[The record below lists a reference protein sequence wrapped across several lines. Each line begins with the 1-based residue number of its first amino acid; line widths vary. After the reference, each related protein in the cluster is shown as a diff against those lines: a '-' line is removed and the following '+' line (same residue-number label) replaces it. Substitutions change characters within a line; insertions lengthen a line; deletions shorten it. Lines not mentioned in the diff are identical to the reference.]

1 MPRPWCWGLG
11 VPDTLSLVASLL
23 QLHGVPLEQ
32 SAQRAKLVVQSL
44 GRGAVTTAVTGGTPW
59 KSLKALAN
67 LQSPPVQLVLPDEQ
81 QQKVIQKNPKPK
93 KSANQ
98 RSTLPARPRELDPAK
113 IQLDHGSFCT
123 GSDDPVGQ
131 VDFAQIGPLVSGV
144 ALTTFAEALPFLQ
157 ADKLLTN
164 RGLALLILNP
174 PADLPTNLQWATV
187 RFAARC
193 ALNQEP
199 MLLSGA
205 LVQLGGAV
213 VYQYKAKDTP
223 AIMSVDV
230 ACARITV
237 FADQWEGK
245 WEDFANR
252 PIKHILAAV
261 PALQVCKVDSCN
273 CAAWHPPSEGPHDAL
288 LDVFRRQFLNEAG
301 RPVKW
306 EHAASFAVVGRYV
319 KSLESQVVAVSGK
332 SGLYVEPKTE
342 DATQPSSDY
351 QVIWLPQQEFAAVA
365 HKAKCEAH
373 CVGIARAGRRYGL
386 RVHTSHFQQVFASV
400 KPDAVFLAPGA
411 RMVFHCGPWPYGSD
425 RKGLARTLK
434 ASGWECRPLQPLHNV
449 PGGLMWAVQANM
461 EPPANVMS
469 MHHGQVVFTGHD
481 ARATLP
487 GPDMRVVGQA
497 NTVQLCSVPTGDG
510 ADPWLLNDP
519 WKQAANSLPPPPSST
534 PSACALQELEQRI
547 ESKVLAKMPV
557 PMERMEVD
565 DQEHRLHLLE
575 QQMHQ
580 LSNRQTTLETTV
592 TDHHAQSTA
601 QVQGLQ
607 QQMMMQLD
615 MQSKQMQGM
624 LTDQMSRIEQIL
636 AKKPRTE

>member
-1 MPRPWCWGLG
+1 M
-11 VPDTLSLVASLL
+11 
-23 QLHGVPLEQ
+23 
-32 SAQRAKLVVQSL
+32 
-44 GRGAVTTAVTGGTPW
+44 
-59 KSLKALAN
+59 
-67 LQSPPVQLVLPDEQ
+67 
-81 QQKVIQKNPKPK
+81 
-93 KSANQ
+93 
-98 RSTLPARPRELDPAK
+98 
-113 IQLDHGSFCT
+113 
-123 GSDDPVGQ
+123 
-131 VDFAQIGPLVSGV
+131 
-144 ALTTFAEALPFLQ
+144 
-157 ADKLLTN
+157 
-164 RGLALLILNP
+164 
-174 PADLPTNLQWATV
+174 
-187 RFAARC
+187 
-193 ALNQEP
+193 
-199 MLLSGA
+199 
-205 LVQLGGAV
+205 
-213 VYQYKAKDTP
+213 
-223 AIMSVDV
+223 
-230 ACARITV
+230 
-237 FADQWEGK
+237 
-245 WEDFANR
+245 
-252 PIKHILAAV
+252 
-261 PALQVCKVDSCN
+261 
-273 CAAWHPPSEGPHDAL
+273 
-288 LDVFRRQFLNEAG
+288 
-301 RPVKW
+301 
-306 EHAASFAVVGRYV
+306 
-319 KSLESQVVAVSGK
+319 ESQVVAVSGK

-469 MHHGQVVFTGHD
+469 MHHGQVVFTRHD